1 MQRFKKQW
9 IIIFLQTLYT
19 GQDVENGKPSPEIYD
34 KTMAE
39 LQVQPS
45 DTLIFED
52 SEVGL
57 QAAKASGAY
66 FIKITF

>member
-1 MQRFKKQW
+1 M
-9 IIIFLQTLYT
+9 
-19 GQDVENGKPSPEIYD
+19 ENGKPSPEIYD